1 MFRFPIR
8 IFCVFN
14 ACHFNISYRYVTQ
27 FWVIFNFDQINFSV
41 LQSVDVTRCML
52 RNYHTEI
59 LPQSKNGRLIRSNQI
74 SPPPPYVSREGSIA
88 AVANVAKASQAIM
101 TKSIESIHDIETM
114 VEYGNDIIDIAEQF
128 NEAFGSVLIL
138 DVSTSIINCI
148 LGAYI
153 FVSTLLTIM
162 HQLNHWLTIV
172 IGLAG
177 LALALLF
184 LWKFKVL
191 VNQTSKLELE
201 LEKTSM
207 VLREVSILK
216 FAKMNASQMYEL
228 SALRDKIEGLIRHG
242 VLTPKGYFR
251 LCNGLLSTVI
261 STVIGYLLILMGY
274 REKELENIIHG
285 ACNATN
291 NFTATE

>member
-1 MFRFPIR
+1 MFRFPFR

-41 LQSVDVTRCML
+41 LQSVDVTRSML
-52 RNYHTEI
+52 KNYHTEI

-88 AVANVAKASQAIM
+88 AVAKASQAIM

-128 NEAFGSVLIL
+128 NEAFGSALIL
-138 DVSTSIINCI
+138 DVSTSIVNCI

-177 LALALLF
+177 LAFALLF

-274 REKELENIIHG
+274 REKELKNIIHG

>member
-1 MFRFPIR
+1 
-8 IFCVFN
+8 
-14 ACHFNISYRYVTQ
+14 
-27 FWVIFNFDQINFSV
+27 
-41 LQSVDVTRCML
+41 ML
-52 RNYHTEI
+52 KNYHTEI

-88 AVANVAKASQAIM
+88 AAVANVAKASQAIM

-114 VEYGNDIIDIAEQF
+114 IEYGNDIIDIAEQF
-128 NEAFGSVLIL
+128 NEAFGSALIL
-138 DVSTSIINCI
+138 DVSTSIVNCI

-153 FVSTLLTIM
+153 FVSTLLTIL

-177 LALALLF
+177 LAFALLF